1 MPLLSDARKALL
13 MGTDSLPELHLP
25 LAASNPVSVVADAIA
40 NVMSFYQA
48 ISYIYDTNKYDPWD

>member
-1 MPLLSDARKALL
+1 